1 MSSLHHGNRSR
12 RRTLAV
18 AAGMA
23 ALALSLSACSG
34 DSDDA
39 DAAVDSATSAVAS
52 AADAATS
59 AAASAAADATSAV
72 SDVGDHDD
80 HDDHDHE
87 GHDHGD
93 HDDDDHPDADRE
105 YLDSLRA
112 NGVTVHDDVD
122 FLVRGHDACRDLEDG
137 NSSDEV
143 VAKYYEAHPEAPE
156 DEGATVVEAAVGAFC
171 PDYAPALNN

>member
-1 MSSLHHGNRSR
+1 MSPLHHGNRSR

-72 SDVGDHDD
+72 SDVGD

>member
-39 DAAVDSATSAVAS
+39 DAAVDSATSAV
-52 AADAATS
+52 
-59 AAASAAADATSAV
+59 

-93 HDDDDHPDADRE
+93 HDDDDHPDADSE

>member
-1 MSSLHHGNRSR
+1 MSPLHHGNRSR

-52 AADAATS
+52 AADEATS

-72 SDVGDHDD
+72 SDVGD

>member
-72 SDVGDHDD
+72 SDVGD

>member
-52 AADAATS
+52 AADEATS

-72 SDVGDHDD
+72 SDVGD

-112 NGVTVHDDVD
+112 NGVTIHDDVD

>member
-52 AADAATS
+52 AADEATS

-72 SDVGDHDD
+72 SDVGD

>member
-1 MSSLHHGNRSR
+1 MSSLHHGNRTR

-52 AADAATS
+52 AADEATS

-72 SDVGDHDD
+72 SDVGD

>member
-1 MSSLHHGNRSR
+1 MPSLHHGNRSR

-34 DSDDA
+34 GSDDA

-72 SDVGDHDD
+72 SDVGD

>member
-39 DAAVDSATSAVAS
+39 DAAVDS
-52 AADAATS
+52 
-59 AAASAAADATSAV
+59 ATSAV

>member
-1 MSSLHHGNRSR
+1 MSPLHHGNRSR
-12 RRTLAV
+12 RRTLAA

-34 DSDDA
+34 NSDDA
-39 DAAVDSATSAVAS
+39 DAAVDS
-52 AADAATS
+52 ATS

-93 HDDDDHPDADRE
+93 HDNDDHPDADRE